1 MFILQLIPDI
11 HGRFEMPVFQQ
22 CCSVC
27 LMSRLEQETPSRFT
41 DGLSTAKL
49 ELVLITVANS
59 FCQRVWPYLNFKL
72 TWLWQQ
78 QSYNMV
84 NTRATF
90 FLNKIKPNPRFICK
104 REEKHRDSLLP
115 FIFHFVFSL
124 YVHSLCLCVGE
135 VNPLAA
141 IC

>member
-11 HGRFEMPVFQQ
+11 CSRFEMPVFQQ

-27 LMSRLEQETPSRFT
+27 LMSGLGKETPLCFT

-49 ELVLITVANS
+49 ELVLITIANS

-78 QSYNMV
+78 QSCSVV
-84 NTRATF
+84 NTCAAF
-90 FLNKIKPNPRFICK
+90 FLYKIKPTKPQMY
-104 REEKHRDSLLP
+104 L
-115 FIFHFVFSL
+115 
-124 YVHSLCLCVGE
+124 
-135 VNPLAA
+135 
-141 IC
+141 